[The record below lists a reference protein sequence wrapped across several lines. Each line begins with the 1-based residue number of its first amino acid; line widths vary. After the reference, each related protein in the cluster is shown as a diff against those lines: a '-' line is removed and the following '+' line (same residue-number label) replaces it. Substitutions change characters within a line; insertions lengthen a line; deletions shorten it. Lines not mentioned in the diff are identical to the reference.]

1 MSYLKAKKLT
11 ELLISKSMMIGVAES
26 CTGGSLSSSLT
37 SIPGASSYFNCGF
50 ITYSNESKINMLNV
64 KPQAI
69 ELFGAVSEKVAY
81 EMAMG
86 AGQNS
91 KSDLAIS
98 VTGIAGPSGGT
109 PEKPVGMVCF
119 GFYIEGKVSTT
130 TQFFQGVRSE
140 VVSESVAFAL
150 KELILKLNE

>member
-11 ELLISKSMMIGVAES
+11 EILILKNMTIAVAES

-37 SIPGASSYFNCGF
+37 SIPGASRYFNCGF

-64 KPQAI
+64 DAQTI

-81 EMAMG
+81 EMAIG

-91 KSDLAIS
+91 QSDLAIS
-98 VTGIAGPSGGT
+98 VTGVAGPSGGT
-109 PEKPVGMVCF
+109 PDKPVGMVCF
-119 GFYIEGKVSTT
+119 GFYVKGDVSTS
-130 TQFFQGVRSE
+130 TQFFSGARSE
-140 VVSESVAFAL
+140 IVSESITFAL
-150 KELILKLNE
+150 TKLTSIIE

>member
-11 ELLISKSMMIGVAES
+11 ELLISKSMTIAVAES

-37 SIPGASSYFNCGF
+37 SIPGASNYFNCGF

-64 KPQAI
+64 NPQSI
-69 ELFGAVSEKVAY
+69 ELFGAVSEKVAN

-91 KSDLAIS
+91 KSNLAIS

-119 GFYIEGKVSTT
+119 GFYVNGNVSTT
-130 TQFFQGVRSE
+130 TQFFSGVRSE
-140 VVSESVAFAL
+140 IVAESIAFAL
-150 KELILKLNE
+150 SELTLKIE

>member
-11 ELLISKSMMIGVAES
+11 ELLISKNMSIAIAES

-50 ITYSNESKINMLNV
+50 ITYSNESKVNMLNV
-64 KPQAI
+64 DSQTI

-91 KSDLAIS
+91 KSHLAIS

-119 GFYIEGKVSTT
+119 GFYVDGNVTTT
-130 TQFFQGVRSE
+130 TQFFSGVRSE
-140 VVSESVAFAL
+140 IVSESIAFAL
-150 KELILKLNE
+150 TELTSKIE

>member
-11 ELLISKSMMIGVAES
+11 ELLTSKNMSIAIAES

-50 ITYSNESKINMLNV
+50 ITYSNESKVNMLNV
-64 KPQAI
+64 DSQTI

-91 KSDLAIS
+91 KSHLAIS
-98 VTGIAGPSGGT
+98 VTGIAGPSGGS

-119 GFYIEGKVSTT
+119 GFYVDGNVTTT
-130 TQFFQGVRSE
+130 TQFFSGVRSE
-140 VVSESVAFAL
+140 IVSESIAFAL
-150 KELILKLNE
+150 TELTSKIE

>member
-11 ELLISKSMMIGVAES
+11 ELLTSKNMSIAIAES

-50 ITYSNESKINMLNV
+50 ITYSNESKVNMLNV
-64 KPQAI
+64 DSQTI

-91 KSDLAIS
+91 KSHLAIS

-119 GFYIEGKVSTT
+119 GFYVDGNVTTT
-130 TQFFQGVRSE
+130 TQFFSGFRSE
-140 VVSESVAFAL
+140 IVSESISFAL
-150 KELILKLNE
+150 TELTSKIE

>member
-1 MSYLKAKKLT
+1 
-11 ELLISKSMMIGVAES
+11 
-26 CTGGSLSSSLT
+26 
-37 SIPGASSYFNCGF
+37 
-50 ITYSNESKINMLNV
+50 MLNV
-64 KPQAI
+64 NPQSI
-69 ELFGAVSEKVAY
+69 ELFGAVSEKVAN

-119 GFYIEGKVSTT
+119 GFYVNGNVSTT
-130 TQFFQGVRSE
+130 TQFFSGVRSE
-140 VVSESVAFAL
+140 IVAESIAFAL
-150 KELILKLNE
+150 TELTLKIE

>member
-11 ELLISKSMMIGVAES
+11 ELLTSKNMSIAIAES

-64 KPQAI
+64 DSQTI

-91 KSDLAIS
+91 ESHLAIS
-98 VTGIAGPSGGT
+98 VTGIAGPSGGS

-119 GFYIEGKVSTT
+119 GFYVDGNVTTT
-130 TQFFQGVRSE
+130 TQFFSGVRSE
-140 VVSESVAFAL
+140 IVSESIAFAL
-150 KELILKLNE
+150 TELTSKIE

>member
-11 ELLISKSMMIGVAES
+11 ELLISKNMTIAVAES

-37 SIPGASSYFNCGF
+37 SIPGASNYFNCGF

-64 KPQAI
+64 NPQSI

-91 KSDLAIS
+91 QCYLAIS
-98 VTGIAGPSGGT
+98 ITGIAGPSGGT
-109 PEKPVGMVCF
+109 LEKPVGMVCF
-119 GFYIEGKVSTT
+119 GFYVKENVSTT
-130 TQFFQGVRSE
+130 TQFFSGVRSE
-140 VVSESVAFAL
+140 IVFESIDFAL
-150 KELILKLNE
+150 TELISIIE

>member
-11 ELLISKSMMIGVAES
+11 ELLTSKSMTIAVAES

-37 SIPGASSYFNCGF
+37 SIPGASIYFNCGF
-50 ITYSNESKINMLNV
+50 ISYSNESKINMLNV
-64 KPQAI
+64 NPQSI
-69 ELFGAVSEKVAY
+69 VIFGAVSEKVAN

-91 KSDLAIS
+91 KSNLAIS

-119 GFYIEGKVSTT
+119 GFYVKGNVSTT
-130 TQFFQGVRSE
+130 TQFFSGVRSE
-140 VVSESVAFAL
+140 IVAESIAFAL
-150 KELILKLNE
+150 TELTLKIE

>member
-1 MSYLKAKKLT
+1 MSYLKAKKLS
-11 ELLISKSMMIGVAES
+11 ELLIAKNKTLAVAES
-26 CTGGSLSSSLT
+26 CTGGSIAISLT
-37 SIPGASSYFNCGF
+37 SIPGASKFFNCGF
-50 ITYSNESKINMLNV
+50 ITYSNESKVSMLNV
-64 KPQAI
+64 NPQLI

-91 KSDLAIS
+91 QSDLAIS

-119 GFYIEGKVSTT
+119 GFYVKENVSTT
-130 TQFFQGVRSE
+130 TQFFSGVRSE
-140 VVSESVAFAL
+140 IVAESITFVLTELTL
-150 KELILKLNE
+150 KIE

>member
-11 ELLISKSMMIGVAES
+11 ELLISKNMSIAVAES
-26 CTGGSLSSSLT
+26 CTGGLLSSSLT

-50 ITYSNESKINMLNV
+50 ITYSNESKIKMLNV
-64 KPQAI
+64 DSQTI

-91 KSDLAIS
+91 QSDLAIS

-109 PEKPVGMVCF
+109 AEKPVGMVCF
-119 GFYIEGKVSTT
+119 GFYVEGRVSTT
-130 TQFFQGVRSE
+130 TQFFSGVRSE
-140 VVSESVAFAL
+140 IVSETIAFAL
-150 KELILKLNE
+150 TELKSKIG

>member
-11 ELLISKSMMIGVAES
+11 ELLISNNMSIAVAQS
-26 CTGGSLSSSLT
+26 CTGGLLSSSLT

-50 ITYSNESKINMLNV
+50 ITYSNESKIKIPTV
-64 KPQAI
+64 DPQTI

-91 KSDLAIS
+91 QSGLAIS

-109 PEKPVGMVCF
+109 AEKPVGMVCF
-119 GFYIEGKVSTT
+119 GFYVEGRVSTT
-130 TQFFQGVRSE
+130 TQFFSGVRSE
-140 VVSESVAFAL
+140 IVSESIAFAL
-150 KELILKLNE
+150 TELKSKIG

>member
-11 ELLISKSMMIGVAES
+11 ELLISKNMSIAVAES
-26 CTGGSLSSSLT
+26 CTGGQLSSSLT
-37 SIPGASSYFNCGF
+37 SIPGASSYFDCGF
-50 ITYSNESKINMLNV
+50 ITYSNESKIKILNV
-64 KPQAI
+64 DPQTI

-91 KSDLAIS
+91 QSDLAIS

-109 PEKPVGMVCF
+109 AEKPVGMVCF
-119 GFYIEGKVSTT
+119 GFYVEGEVSTT
-130 TQFFQGVRSE
+130 TQFFSGVRSE
-140 VVSESVAFAL
+140 IVSESIAFAL
-150 KELILKLNE
+150 TEITSKIG